1 MIKTNDSDSANAANV
16 DEKIKGINIGY
27 SLGPILLQTVAGK
40 IENANNV
47 NNQDGKAIQLTL
59 GATF

>member
-1 MIKTNDSDSANAANV
+1 MINTKDNTASAV
-16 DEKIKGINIGY
+16 EEKIKGINIGY

-40 IENANNV
+40 IDGAGNTA
-47 NNQDGKAIQLTL
+47 NQDGKAIQFTL